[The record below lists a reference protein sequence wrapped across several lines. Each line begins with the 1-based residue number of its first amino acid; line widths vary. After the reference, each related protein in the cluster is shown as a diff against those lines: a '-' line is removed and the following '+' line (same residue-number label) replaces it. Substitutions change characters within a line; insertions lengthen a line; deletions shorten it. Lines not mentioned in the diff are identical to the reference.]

1 LAPVL
6 VLLNNAVRGVWRR
19 NKLLTLITYI
29 SEISSGEEREMASV
43 STQAHSDSYQ
53 VVSTVEGEIKE
64 LFRKESA
71 ARNSTADTSAH
82 LEADSISSL
91 LMDVAGQSLK
101 EIDGLISELQEVR
114 DFLQRESDRV
124 RREVAKFAETSQGA
138 LACIKSINSA
148 IAPWK
153 GANASPTR

>member
-1 LAPVL
+1 M
-6 VLLNNAVRGVWRR
+6 AVVSAQAR
-19 NKLLTLITYI
+19 
-29 SEISSGEEREMASV
+29 SEPY
-43 STQAHSDSYQ
+43 H

-64 LFRKESA
+64 LFRKEST

-82 LEADSISSL
+82 LQADSISSL
-91 LMDVAGQSLK
+91 LTDVAGHSLK

-124 RREVAKFAETSQGA
+124 RQEVLKFAETSQGA
-138 LACIKSINSA
+138 LACIKSINSV

-153 GANASPTR
+153 GAGVSETR